1 VSRKSG
7 PRPFSD
13 EVMRGKR
20 RKRLPHEFVLDALAP
35 LAPVTRPMFGCLAVY
50 VEEKIMLIL
59 RDKPSAQADNGVWIA
74 TTVQHH
80 ETLRPEFPRMR
91 SIRVLGKATT
101 GWQVLPAGAPDF
113 EEAALH
119 ACELIRAGDPR
130 IGKIPKRRIKPR
142 MTRAGSKRSR

>member
-20 RKRLPHEFVLDALAP
+20 RKHLPHEFVLEALAP

-59 RDKPSAQADNGVWIA
+59 RDKPSEQADNGVWIA
-74 TTVQHH
+74 TTAQHH
-80 ETLRPEFPRMR
+80 ETLRLEFPQLR

-101 GWQVLPAGAPDF
+101 GWQVLPAGAPEF

-130 IGKIPKRRIKPR
+130 IGKIPKRRIKPG
-142 MTRAGSKRSR
+142 TPPAGPKRSR

>member
-130 IGKIPKRRIKPR
+130 IGRIPKRRVTAK
-142 MTRAGSKRSR
+142 RAPARPKRSK